1 MYDGISKEEVDE
13 YILSHDRDDY
23 EKRIVKNQRRG
34 LVGAM
39 SALTLAGT
47 GAAALGGGDIGI
59 PLVVGGASMGG
70 AALYGNKLGK
80 DRVRRIR
87 SLAENK
93 PLYQQVFQSKYPLVR
108 DSNGKYKYVYR
119 EPKVPKNQQ
128 NIHINVDRG
137 DDYYW

>member
-23 EKRIVKNQRRG
+23 EKKIVRNQRRG

-80 DRVRRIR
+80 ERVRRIR
-87 SLAENK
+87 SLADNK
-93 PLYQQVFQSKYPLVR
+93 PLYQQVFNSKYPLEKAP
-108 DSNGKYKYVYR
+108 NGKYKYIFR
-119 EPKVPKNQQ
+119 ARKEPKNQQ
-128 NIHINVDRG
+128 NININIDR
-137 DDYYW
+137 DDYLW

>member
-23 EKRIVKNQRRG
+23 EKRIVRNQRRG

-80 DRVRRIR
+80 ERVRRIR
-87 SLAENK
+87 TLAENK
-93 PLYQQVFQSKYPLVR
+93 PLYQQVFNSKYPLER
-108 DSNGKYKYVYR
+108 APNGKYKYIFR
-119 EPKVPKNQQ
+119 SRKEPKNQQ
-128 NIHINVDRG
+128 NININIDR
-137 DDYYW
+137 DDYFW

>member
-23 EKRIVKNQRRG
+23 EKRIVRNQRRG

-70 AALYGNKLGK
+70 AALYGNKLGR

-87 SLAENK
+87 TLAENK
-93 PLYQQVFQSKYPLVR
+93 PLYQQVFNSRYPLEKAP
-108 DSNGKYKYVYR
+108 NGKYKYIFR
-119 EPKVPKNQQ
+119 SRKEPKNQQ
-128 NIHINVDRG
+128 NININIDR
-137 DDYYW
+137 DDYFW